1 MKHRIYAD
9 HAATTPLMPEALE
22 AMLPFMKGDF
32 GNPSSNHSWAR
43 NPREAVREAR
53 AAIAECIGAEP
64 EEIFFTGGGT
74 EADNWAIKGSAGGL
88 LVSAYEHHAVLNAA
102 AHEARRG
109 RMVAYARPTRD
120 GVIGVRQIV
129 ATWQKGIGV
138 VSVMTANNEIGTI
151 NDVGGL
157 AAEVHSRGALFHTDA
172 VQAVGHIPID
182 VRQMDIDFLSASA
195 HKFNGPK
202 GIGFLFVR
210 KGLKLASL
218 LDGGQQEGG
227 KRAGTENVA
236 AIVGMAAALKANCAR
251 MVRVAKRLDGLVER
265 LRTELVAAFPDA
277 VFPGMGAPRRLPGFV
292 SVALPERSGE
302 GLVHVLDLKGIAVSA
317 GAACDSRNTR
327 VSHVLKAIRLPSRL
341 AKGVIR
347 ISLGSETT
355 VGDVDRIAS
364 AFI

>member
-1 MKHRIYAD
+1 MQTVWMKKELIYAD

-32 GNPSSNHSWAR
+32 GNPSSIHSWAR
-43 NPREAVREAR
+43 KPREAVLEAR
-53 AAIAECIGAEP
+53 ATIAECIGAEP
-64 EEIFFTGGGT
+64 EEIFFTSGGT
-74 EADNWAIKGSAGGL
+74 EADNWAVKGSEGGL

-102 AHEARRG
+102 A
-109 RMVAYARPTRD
+109 
-120 GVIGVRQIV
+120 QI
-129 ATWQKGIGV
+129 ADAWQKGIGL

-151 NDVGGL
+151 NDVGAL

-182 VRQMDIDFLSASA
+182 ARKLNVDFLSSSA

-218 LDGGQQEGG
+218 LDGGQQEDGR
-227 KRAGTENVA
+227 RAGTENVA

-251 MVRVAKRLDGLVER
+251 MARVGKRLDGLAER
-265 LRTELVAAFPDA
+265 LRAELVAAFPDA
-277 VFPGMGAPRRLPGFV
+277 VFPGAGAPRQLPGFV
-292 SVALPERSGE
+292 SVALPGRSGE
-302 GLVHVLDLKGIAVSA
+302 GLVHILDLKGIAVSA
-317 GAACDSRNTR
+317 GAACDSRNTQ
-327 VSHVLKAIRLPSRL
+327 VSHVLKAIRLPVRL

-347 ISLGSETT
+347 ISLGAENTLE
-355 VGDVDRIAS
+355 DVRRIVDAMR
-364 AFI
+364 